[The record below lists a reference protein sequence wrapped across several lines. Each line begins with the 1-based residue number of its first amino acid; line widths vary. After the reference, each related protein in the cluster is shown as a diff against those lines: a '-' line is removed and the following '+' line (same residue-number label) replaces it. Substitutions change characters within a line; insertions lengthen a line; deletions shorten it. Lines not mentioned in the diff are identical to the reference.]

1 MKQAEVWAGRI
12 AVTNGRSLTVD
23 VAKGVGILLIA
34 LGHNW
39 LVLGDRGA
47 LFQVIYSFHVPL
59 FFVLS
64 GVFLR
69 QSTPFTRVIRSRV
82 DALLKP
88 YFVVLTT
95 WGAMVFLGKWMV
107 AGTEGYGPLAYFG
120 GVLYGTGAT
129 IVWAPLWFLP
139 HLFLS
144 AICAWT
150 IIRCSGGVVLRSA
163 SMSAF
168 LLLVGIATIGS
179 LGPHD
184 IALLD
189 IVDSKA
195 SIGWPWSLDLVPIT
209 APFIV
214 AGYLMRDW
222 ILQGRFRLPVFV
234 LALAVFIALHMVL
247 HQTMQLNE
255 RDYGQPVMSTLQA
268 GLGIYLCIAISQ
280 VLGRLSL
287 TSSVLAFIGA
297 RSLLVLIFHSCI
309 QDWIF
314 LGLADQIANPYVR
327 AVLGLVCGIAIPLL
341 LWEGARRNSLLK
353 AALLP
358 RHA

>member
-1 MKQAEVWAGRI
+1 MKLAEIPTGRVV
-12 AVTNGRSLTVD
+12 VTDSRNLTVD
-23 VAKGVGILLIA
+23 VAKGLGIVLVA

-39 LVLGDRGA
+39 LVLGDRGT

-59 FFVLS
+59 FFVIS
-64 GVFLR
+64 GIFLR
-69 QSTPFTRVIRSRV
+69 QSLPFFRFAANRA

-88 YFVVLTT
+88 YFVVLLT
-95 WGAMVFLGKWMV
+95 WGGMIFLGRHISG
-107 AGTEGYGPLAYFG
+107 GTEAYEPVSYFG
-120 GVLYGTGAT
+120 GVLYGTGST
-129 IVWAPLWFLP
+129 VVWAPLWFLP
-139 HLFLS
+139 CLFLS
-144 AICAWT
+144 SILAWAIVRRYSRARFWCA
-150 IIRCSGGVVLRSA
+150 SAALALYGLGVVL
-163 SMSAF
+163 
-168 LLLVGIATIGS
+168 IGK
-179 LGPHD
+179 LGPHS
-184 IALLD
+184 IEALN

-222 ILQGRFRLPVFV
+222 IRQGRSRLSVFG
-234 LALAVFIALHMVL
+234 LALAAFIGLHMVF

-255 RDYGQPVMSTLQA
+255 RDYGQPVISTLQA
-268 GLGIYLCIAISQ
+268 GLGIYHCIAVSQ
-280 VLGRLSL
+280 VLGRLPLPRSA
-287 TSSVLAFIGA
+287 LAFIGA

-314 LGLADQIANPYVR
+314 LGLANQIANPYVR

>member
-1 MKQAEVWAGRI
+1 MKFSEIQTGSVAVAG
-12 AVTNGRSLTVD
+12 ARSLTVD
-23 VAKGVGILLIA
+23 VAKSIGIVLIA

-69 QSTPFTRVIRSRV
+69 GSIPFTQVMWSRA

-95 WGAMVFLGKWMV
+95 WGVMVFLGKWMV
-107 AGTEGYGPLAYFG
+107 AGTEGDGPLAYFG
-120 GVLYGTGAT
+120 GVMYGTGAT
-129 IVWAPLWFLP
+129 LVWAPLWFLP

-150 IIRCSGGVVLRSA
+150 TIRCSGGVVLRSA
-163 SMSAF
+163 SISAF
-168 LLLVGIATIGS
+168 LLVVGIATIGS

-195 SIGWPWSLDLVPIT
+195 SIGWPWSLDLVPVT

-214 AGYLMRDW
+214 VGYLMRDW
-222 ILQGRFRLPVFV
+222 IRQGKFRLSVFA
-234 LALAVFIALHMVL
+234 LALAVFIALHMVF

-255 RDYGQPVMSTLQA
+255 RDYGQPVISTLQA
-268 GLGIYLCIAISQ
+268 GLGIYLCIAICQ
-280 VLGRLSL
+280 GLGRLPLAGSA
-287 TSSVLAFIGA
+287 LAFIGA
-297 RSLLVLIFHSCI
+297 RSLLILIFHSCI

-314 LGLADQIANPYVR
+314 LGLADQIANPYAR

-353 AALLP
+353 AAFLP